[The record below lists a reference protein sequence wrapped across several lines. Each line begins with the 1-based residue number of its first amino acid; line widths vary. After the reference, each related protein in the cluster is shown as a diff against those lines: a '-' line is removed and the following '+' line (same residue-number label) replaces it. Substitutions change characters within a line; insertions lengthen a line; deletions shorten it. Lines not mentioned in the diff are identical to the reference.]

1 MLRIGYC
8 LLYLLNKYLSS
19 YGGMFIKTKSMSI
32 KTKAIWSE
40 CSIHYK
46 TFYAQQQQHIQKHQQ
61 TRATRF
67 ILTSEEESIGGF
79 PVMVKIT
86 DILAAK
92 IRRQLF
98 FVIITEAST
107 HCLVQ
112 SFQLICYSQRTNAT
126 WQYLDSGSSSC
137 LMFRKL
143 QNDRNSLI

>member
-8 LLYLLNKYLSS
+8 LLYLLNKYLSC

-32 KTKAIWSE
+32 KTKAIWLE

-46 TFYAQQQQHIQKHQQ
+46 TFYAQQQQHIQKHQ
-61 TRATRF
+61 TRATCF
-67 ILTSEEESIGGF
+67 LLTSAEESTGGF
-79 PVMVKIT
+79 PVMVEIT
-86 DILAAK
+86 HILTAK

-98 FVIITEAST
+98 FVIITTAST

-112 SFQLICYSQRTNAT
+112 NFQLICYSQRTNAT

-137 LMFRKL
+137 LMFSKL
-143 QNDRNSLI
+143 QND